1 MAVWRLCNLAV
12 CNSKNVS
19 PSRVQGGGVSLAA
32 SITCSHVR
40 DRARRRFTWVD
51 VIPGRPDV
59 ERLLLG
65 HSAHGA
71 ANTY

>member
-1 MAVWRLCNLAV
+1 MEAVECA
-12 CNSKNVS
+12 C
-19 PSRVQGGGVSLAA
+19 AA
-32 SITCSHVR
+32 LGEVGDEEGHG